1 MSYAALQDLID
12 RYGERELIE
21 VADRDEPPAGAP
33 DPAIVQRA
41 LDDATAEV
49 DAYLATKYATP
60 LVTVPNAVLS
70 ATCVISRYRLH
81 DDKATEKIRTD
92 YEDAIR
98 WLKDISAGRALLA
111 ELVQPGKSVTVAVRA
126 PAEVFTAELAETML

>member
-1 MSYAALQDLID
+1 LSYATLQDLID

-33 DPAIVQRA
+33 DPVIVQRA

-49 DAYLATKYATP
+49 DAYLSVKYATP

-81 DDKATEKIRTD
+81 DDKATERIRAD

-98 WLKDISAGRALLA
+98 WLKDIAAGRALLPD
-111 ELVQPGKSVTVAVRA
+111 LIQPGQSVGVAVRA
-126 PAEVFTAELAETML
+126 PASVFTPELAETML